1 LVEPAPVGRRLLI
14 VILSRQVPFLLP
26 AAGSIPQWSQE
37 MRHQKCFRAR
47 AGLTAGTFALS
58 LFVSGADVV
67 RAQTS
72 PSSSSLSAAA
82 AAAAAPAQAQGPRR
96 RLSIQEAGAQA
107 HEQKNNL
114 QVDRIDPQVSDLAN

>member
-1 LVEPAPVGRRLLI
+1 
-14 VILSRQVPFLLP
+14 
-26 AAGSIPQWSQE
+26 

-82 AAAAAPAQAQGPRR
+82 AAAAAPPEAQGPVRR
-96 RLSIQEAGAQA
+96 QSIQEAVAQA
-107 HEQKNNL
+107 LEQKINH
-114 QVDRIDPQVSDLAN
+114 QVDRLDTPVSVLGI

>member
-1 LVEPAPVGRRLLI
+1 LI

-82 AAAAAPAQAQGPRR
+82 AAAAAPAETQCPRPR
-96 RLSIQEAGAQA
+96 QSMHEAVAQA
-107 HEQKNNL
+107 HEQKNK
-114 QVDRIDPQVSDLAN
+114 QHVDRKDPQVSVLAN